1 MSSTPDPGL
10 TFPQR
15 GVVAYHTT
23 LGPIHAPT
31 LAALD
36 ALRARP
42 DYDSCM
48 PLLSDHQLS
57 IDWDEIYFPFP
68 HTPSSYPSSLSS
80 PLPPLHTSQAE
91 IDATWDPYKLYA
103 MIKRSQHDLAA
114 LRRRLLDVERAI
126 YDADRVNNNAK
137 RRETG
142 VYPESWARPAATA
155 VDPGARSWT
164 ATLAAEGTVPD
175 EYELSRSWDVYKLRE
190 VFSEVQRN
198 VDSAVSR
205 VADLETDLRNK
216 EST

>member
-1 MSSTPDPGL
+1 MYQNMTLACRRPHL
-10 TFPQR
+10 PQR

-23 LGPIHAPT
+23 HGPIHAPT

-48 PLLSDHQLS
+48 PLLPDHQLS
-57 IDWDEIYFPFP
+57 IDWDKIYS
-68 HTPSSYPSSLSS
+68 PSSYSSSLSS
-80 PLPPLHTSQAE
+80 PPPPLHTPQAE

-114 LRRRLLDVERAI
+114 LQRRLLDVERAI

-155 VDPGARSWT
+155 VGPGARSRT
-164 ATLAAEGTVPD
+164 ATLAAEGTIPD

-198 VDSAVSR
+198 VDSAICGTRSQR
-205 VADLETDLRNK
+205 DT
-216 EST
+216 